1 MKEWGSKYNTET
13 EAWEVLKGIC
23 GRSDIQLQ
31 DQVAETEKE
40 ILPEK
45 KAKIK
50 DAVNES
56 DVPAQAEVID
66 ETKSEQTP
74 LMKDNA
80 TASTSEK
87 RDEPPTVNNR
97 THSIG
102 TPYSDSNKGTSHDK
116 ARSERNPLMAK
127 VGNRS
132 TENTDETT
140 KVTKGS
146 PHETT
151 GGALNTPQGSAATQ
165 DTVRLLGDTQG
176 TATFKSKSSQ

>member
-1 MKEWGSKYNTET
+1 MEKWGSKYDTET
-13 EAWEVLKGIC
+13 EAWDVLKGIC
-23 GRSDIQLQ
+23 GGSDIQLQ
-31 DQVAETEKE
+31 DKVTETEKE
-40 ILPEK
+40 ILSEK
-45 KAKIK
+45 KATIE
-50 DAVNES
+50 DA
-56 DVPAQAEVID
+56 AEVID

-87 RDEPPTVNNR
+87 RDKPPTVNNR
-97 THSIG
+97 THSIE

-140 KVTKGS
+140 KVIKGS

>member
-13 EAWEVLKGIC
+13 EAWDVLKGIC
-23 GRSDIQLQ
+23 GGSDIQLQ
-31 DQVAETEKE
+31 DKVTETEKE
-40 ILPEK
+40 ILLET
-45 KAKIK
+45 KATIE

-87 RDEPPTVNNR
+87 RDKTPTVNNR
-97 THSIG
+97 THSIE
-102 TPYSDSNKGTSHDK
+102 TPYSDSNKGTSHDE
-116 ARSERNPLMAK
+116 ARSERNQLMAK
-127 VGNRS
+127 VRNRS
-132 TENTDETT
+132 TADTDETN
-140 KVTKGS
+140 KVIKGS
-146 PHETT
+146 PQETT

-176 TATFKSKSSQ
+176 TATFKSKSSK